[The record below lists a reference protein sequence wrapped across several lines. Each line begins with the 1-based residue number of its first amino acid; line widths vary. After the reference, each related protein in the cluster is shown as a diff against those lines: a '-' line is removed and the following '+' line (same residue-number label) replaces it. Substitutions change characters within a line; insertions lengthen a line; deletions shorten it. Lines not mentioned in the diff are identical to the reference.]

1 MKPRK
6 SKPSQ
11 PPAKPAAR
19 VPRTDPRELLAAV
32 GLFIAPLLI
41 YAQVWGFGFICLD
54 DSAYVTANGYVQEG
68 ITPHGLV
75 WSFTAVHDAN
85 WIPLTWISLMLDTDI
100 YGIRAAGYHL
110 TNALLHAANT
120 VLLFWALT
128 RATKNWARSAFV
140 AALFALHPLHVE
152 SVAWVA
158 ERKDVLST
166 FFGFLSLLWYVR
178 YATAGRRWNLVAAV
192 LALAASLL
200 AKQTLVT
207 LPFVFLLLDFWPL
220 GRWSAMSSSAKT
232 SSPVETTKSARAR
245 REAEP
250 VAVPPAP
257 PSPSFW
263 RRPAVKLVGEK
274 IPFFAASAL
283 FSFLALWAQSRSGAV
298 TGFGY
303 MSLKERC
310 LNAIVVYVAYLQ
322 KTLLPQDL
330 AVYYPHPHENLSW
343 VAIGIAAASLIAISV
358 AAVFWIRRFPFV
370 FVGWCWYLGTLV
382 PMIGL
387 VQIGS
392 QQMADRY
399 TYFPLIGI
407 FLAATWLVPELVPAG
422 VLRTRV
428 LPIAALAGLLLL
440 AGTTYGQIAYW
451 HDSLTLLRHAM
462 ACTPDSATIHE
473 FLGGAE
479 VSEGD
484 ANEAVKE
491 LQKAIQLA
499 PTYAPVHVNLGTA
512 YQQLGRWDEAVQQYR
527 EAIALGDRSREM
539 FVDLGVILFN
549 RGQVDEA
556 KAQYQ
561 QALESDP
568 TFLPAIINLA
578 IACLSKGEYAGAIA
592 QGERALQID
601 PNLANAH
608 VCIATALRGQQRFD
622 EAIRHFQIAN
632 ELQPNDPAVLNE
644 LVRTQSMRQNPAGP

>member
-1 MKPRK
+1 M
-6 SKPSQ
+6 
-11 PPAKPAAR
+11 
-19 VPRTDPRELLAAV
+19 LATLA
-32 GLFIAPLLI
+32 LFAAPLLI

-68 ITPHGLV
+68 ITLHGLV

-100 YGIRAAGYHL
+100 YGVRAGGYHL
-110 TNALLHAANT
+110 TNALMHATNT
-120 VLLFWALT
+120 VLLFWALS
-128 RATKNWARSAFV
+128 RATKNWARTAFV

-166 FFGFLSLLWYVR
+166 FLGLLSLLWYVR
-178 YATAGRRWNLVAAV
+178 YATGGRRWNLVAAV

-220 GRWSAMSSSAKT
+220 GRWSAT
-232 SSPVETTKSARAR
+232 SSPVETAKPARTR
-245 REAEP
+245 RETQP
-250 VAVPPAP
+250 VAGPQSSLP
-257 PSPSFW
+257 PSFW
-263 RRPAVKLVGEK
+263 RRPGVRLVGEK
-274 IPFFAASAL
+274 IPFFAASAI

-298 TGFGY
+298 TGLGY
-303 MSLKERC
+303 MSLTERC
-310 LNAIVVYVAYLQ
+310 MNAVVVYVAYLQ
-322 KTLLPQDL
+322 KTLLPLDL

-343 VAIGIAAASLIAISV
+343 VALGIAAALLIAISV
-358 AAVFWIRRFPFV
+358 AAVVWIRRFPFV

-428 LPIAALAGLLLL
+428 LPAAALAGLLLL

-451 HDSLTLLRHAM
+451 HDSLSLLRHAM

-499 PTYAPVHVNLGTA
+499 PKYAPVHVNLGTA
-512 YQQLGRWDEAVQQYR
+512 YQQLGRFDEAVQQYR

-549 RGQVDEA
+549 RGQVEEA

-568 TFLPAIINLA
+568 TFLPALINLS
-578 IACLSKGEYAGAIA
+578 IACLSTADYGGAIA
-592 QGERALQID
+592 HGERALQID

-608 VCIATALRGQQRFD
+608 VCIATALRGQHRFD
-622 EAIRHFQIAN
+622 EAIRHFQMAN

-644 LVRTQSMRQNPAGP
+644 LARTQSMKQNPSGQ